1 MYVLVWFR
9 AEVRDSECTSLHN
22 TSEWV
27 MWLWM
32 HVWVSGLISLSF
44 YLSISAYY
52 YYYYS
57 LLLER
62 SVQMSASH
70 PSHALTHCLVKSF
83 GIIKHHHLILLTG
96 YLLLPLTITAPST
109 LISICFCILLLCH
122 FFHHFLASFFFLLI
136 CCIYHVLSSCVHINA
151 FLMVNLFL
159 GFKFTFFYY

>member
-70 PSHALTHCLVKSF
+70 PSHALPHCLVKSF

-96 YLLLPLTITAPST
+96 YLLLPLTITATST
-109 LISICFCILLLCH
+109 LSILHFCFLLLAVP
-122 FFHHFLASFFFLLI
+122 FFHHSLASFCLTSYLL
-136 CCIYHVLSSCVHINA
+136 HLSC
-151 FLMVNLFL
+151 
-159 GFKFTFFYY
+159 FKLLRAY